1 MQNVNDILLDWYDEH
16 ARELPW
22 RVSPV
27 ARANGTAPDPYAVW
41 MSEIML
47 QQTTVAAVKAYFNRF
62 MIRWPTIN
70 ELADAEDADVMAE
83 WAGLGYYARARNL
96 LKCAREVKKRGG
108 FPETEAGLRE
118 LPGIGPYTA
127 AAIASIVFDHPAP
140 VMDGNVER
148 VMARLF
154 AVTDPLPASK
164 PTLYDHASKLTP
176 QNRPGDYAQAVMDL
190 GATICTPKSPSCLIC
205 PISGVCEANA
215 KGIAKDLPRKTPK
228 AEKPQRSGHAYV
240 VFRNDGAILLETRPA
255 KGLLGGMQGFPGTV
269 WSENPPDEAPPFEA
283 NWNVCTKQVT
293 HVFTHFKLSLTVHV
307 AQVGIEISSPVGTFI
322 KADRFNSG
330 SLPTVMRKVFDL
342 AKSNLNEPAHV

>member
-47 QQTTVAAVKAYFNRF
+47 QQTTVAAVKAYLLWMEMSN
-62 MIRWPTIN
+62 
-70 ELADAEDADVMAE
+70 
-83 WAGLGYYARARNL
+83 GLWRVFLRL
-96 LKCAREVKKRGG
+96 LILCPR
-108 FPETEAGLRE
+108 
-118 LPGIGPYTA
+118 
-127 AAIASIVFDHPAP
+127 
-140 VMDGNVER
+140 
-148 VMARLF
+148 
-154 AVTDPLPASK
+154 
-164 PTLYDHASKLTP
+164 
-176 QNRPGDYAQAVMDL
+176 QN
-190 GATICTPKSPSCLIC
+190 
-205 PISGVCEANA
+205 
-215 KGIAKDLPRKTPK
+215 
-228 AEKPQRSGHAYV
+228 
-240 VFRNDGAILLETRPA
+240 GAILLETRPA

>member
-176 QNRPGDYAQAVMDL
+176 QNRPGDYAQAVMD
-190 GATICTPKSPSCLIC
+190 
-205 PISGVCEANA
+205 
-215 KGIAKDLPRKTPK
+215 TPK

-307 AQVGIEISSPVGTFI
+307 AQVGIEISSPLRQRAPFL
-322 KADRFNSG
+322 D
-330 SLPTVMRKVFDL
+330 VFD
-342 AKSNLNEPAHV
+342 PAAGSRICRLVRWLDASGHTDLRVCSHDPFGRHRWFGIGQCRSEFLRLSILV